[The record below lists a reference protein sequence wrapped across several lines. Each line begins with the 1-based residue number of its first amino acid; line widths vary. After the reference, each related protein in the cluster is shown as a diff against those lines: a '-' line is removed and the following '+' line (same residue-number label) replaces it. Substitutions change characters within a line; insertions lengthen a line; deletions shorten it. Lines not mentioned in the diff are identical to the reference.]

1 MEVDQVFAGFTTITL
16 VTSIGQPGQLFLQ
29 NGLNGKIIRYGSEK
43 SLFLKEKKK
52 NLSIRDCERFDHY
65 HVITA
70 FTIFSVIKCK
80 YS

>member
-52 NLSIRDCERFDHY
+52 LIN
-65 HVITA
+65 T
-70 FTIFSVIKCK
+70 
-80 YS
+80 